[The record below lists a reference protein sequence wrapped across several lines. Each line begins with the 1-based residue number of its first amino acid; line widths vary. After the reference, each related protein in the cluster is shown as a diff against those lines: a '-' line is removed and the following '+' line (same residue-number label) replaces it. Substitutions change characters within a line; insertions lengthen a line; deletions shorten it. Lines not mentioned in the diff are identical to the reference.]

1 MNTLRKKIIF
11 VCATGIATSTVVA
24 EKVVDYCKKNGI
36 QVEGTQCNIASL
48 KEYDG
53 ISDLIIS
60 TTNVPYE
67 TKTPVINALPIIT
80 GIGEEELLEQILSIL
95 RRS

>member
-1 MNTLRKKIIF
+1 MRKKIIF

-48 KEYDG
+48 KEYDE

-60 TTNVPYE
+60 TTNVPYK